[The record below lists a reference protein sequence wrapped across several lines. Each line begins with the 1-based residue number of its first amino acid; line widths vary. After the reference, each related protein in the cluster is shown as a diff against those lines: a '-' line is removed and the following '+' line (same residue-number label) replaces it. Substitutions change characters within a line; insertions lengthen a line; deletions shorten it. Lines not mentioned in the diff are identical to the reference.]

1 MEYDP
6 EEDSDDEPEQ
16 DVAWQGFS
24 ECTRW
29 YHSQCVTEDGTNKCK
44 HSLKVFLRTLI
55 ALMTD
60 FRLELSQKRLFCR
73 VILIFVLRNVALLF
87 QDSTIKKQACSTLE
101 QHFRRAL
108 I

>member
-6 EEDSDDEPEQ
+6 DSDDDPEQ

-29 YHSQCVTEDGTNKCK
+29 YHSQCVTEDGTIKCK

-60 FRLELSQKRLFCR
+60 FRLELSQNRLFCR
-73 VILIFVLRNVALLF
+73 VILMANLCLEMWHYFSKIL
-87 QDSTIKKQACSTLE
+87 TLKNR
-101 QHFRRAL
+101 HV
-108 I
+108 

>member
-24 ECTRW
+24 ECAMW
-29 YHSQCVTEDGTNKCK
+29 YHSQCVTEDGTNKRK

-73 VILIFVLRNVALLF
+73 VILICA
-87 QDSTIKKQACSTLE
+87 
-101 QHFRRAL
+101 
-108 I
+108 

>member
-60 FRLELSQKRLFCR
+60 FRLELSQNRLFCR
-73 VILIFVLRNVALLF
+73 VILLCA
-87 QDSTIKKQACSTLE
+87 
-101 QHFRRAL
+101 
-108 I
+108 

>member
-44 HSLKVFLRTLI
+44 HCLKVFLR
-55 ALMTD
+55 TD
-60 FRLELSQKRLFCR
+60 FRLELSQNRLFCR
-73 VILIFVLRNVALLF
+73 VILLCA
-87 QDSTIKKQACSTLE
+87 
-101 QHFRRAL
+101 
-108 I
+108 

>member
-6 EEDSDDEPEQ
+6 EEDSDDEPE
-16 DVAWQGFS
+16 QGFS

-73 VILIFVLRNVALLF
+73 VILICA
-87 QDSTIKKQACSTLE
+87 
-101 QHFRRAL
+101 
-108 I
+108 